1 MSSRLKTVIICLCA
15 AAVVI
20 AGALFGIYK
29 YFVTPQRMVLLSLMD
44 VKEELEES
52 FSYLDEGSVED
63 IKDFFSEGGKLDSE
77 LVITDSIFNDGMKV
91 NFTANKD
98 ENCTVSELTFNDKFD
113 FKTYKDSSQIYINT
127 PLFGGGFKIPVRTFA
142 QEWNSSIFKDI
153 VSLPDSYGAAGVL
166 KDFAIGNYDAESF
179 VKGSGSEIMTLAG
192 MIEIEKTGSATVME
206 GSKKKKASEYT
217 AHITKQ
223 QAESFIDIL
232 LGYIKKSGYGSQKLE
247 EIAET
252 SALTKEEA
260 AVMLENELK
269 SFAYDMDIVLKIDGT
284 ELREAVIKAD
294 GADYTAAFEGEKNC
308 FDMMSFYVNGD
319 TQNAW
324 RRVKSGKSGNTT
336 DKISK
341 GGTTYFTFEANS
353 DGFDMRL
360 NYDGIEA
367 YVSAHSMKELGA
379 VTEFEGFEIGVDGLL
394 TLKGTLD
401 IYDDYDEDFS
411 FSKSGDYVDILSIS
425 SEEWQAVSGT
435 FISGLKL
442 LSGTE

>member
-98 ENCTVSELTFNDKFD
+98 ENSTVSELTFNDKFD

-153 VSLPDSYGAAGVL
+153 VSLPDGYGAAGVL
-166 KDFAIGNYDAESF
+166 KDFAIGNYDAENF
-179 VKGSGSEIMTLAG
+179 VKSSGSEIMALAG
-192 MIEIEKTGSATVME
+192 MIEIEKTGSAAVME

-232 LGYIKKSGYGSQKLE
+232 LGYIEKSGYGSQKLE
-247 EIAET
+247 EIAEA

-260 AVMLENELK
+260 AAVLENELK

-284 ELREAVIKAD
+284 ELREVVIKAD
-294 GADYTAAFEGEKNC
+294 GADYTAAFEGEKNR

>member
-1 MSSRLKTVIICLCA
+1 MSSRLKTVIICICA

-44 VKEELEES
+44 VKEELGES
-52 FSYLDEGSVED
+52 FSYLDESGFED

-77 LVITDSIFNDGMKV
+77 LVMTDSIFNDGMKV

-98 ENCTVSELTFNDKFD
+98 ESCAVSDLTFNDKFD
-113 FKTYKDSSQIYINT
+113 FKIYKDSSQVYINT

-153 VSLPDSYGAAGVL
+153 VTLPQSYGAAGVI
-166 KDFAIGNYDAESF
+166 KDFVLENYDAENF
-179 VKGSGSEIMTLAG
+179 VKSSGADIKALAES
-192 MIEIEKTGSATVME
+192 IEIEKTGTAAVME
-206 GSKKKKASEYT
+206 GSKTKRAAEYT

-232 LGYIKKSGYGSQKLE
+232 LRYIEKSGYGSQKLE
-247 EIAET
+247 AIAEA
-252 SALTKEEA
+252 SALTKDEVVA
-260 AVMLENELK
+260 ALENELK
-269 SFAYDMDIVLKIDGT
+269 GFASDMDIVLKIDGT
-284 ELREAVIKAD
+284 ELREVVIKAD
-294 GADYTAAFEGEKNC
+294 RTDYTAAFEGEKNR
-308 FDMMSFYVNGD
+308 FDMISFYVNGD

-324 RRVKSGKSGNTT
+324 RRVKSGNSGNTS

-341 GGTTYFTFEANS
+341 GGTTYFTFETYP

-360 NYDGIEA
+360 NYGDTEA
-367 YVSAHSMKELGA
+367 YIIAYDIKELGA
-379 VTEFEGFEIGVDGLL
+379 VTEVEGFKIGIEGLM

>member
-1 MSSRLKTVIICLCA
+1 MSSRLKTVIICICA

-44 VKEELEES
+44 VKEELGES
-52 FSYLDEGSVED
+52 FSYLDESGFED

-77 LVITDSIFNDGMKV
+77 LVMTDSIFNDGMKV
-91 NFTANKD
+91 DFTANKD
-98 ENCTVSELTFNDKFD
+98 ESCAVSELTFNDKFD
-113 FKTYKDSSQIYINT
+113 FKIYKDSSQVYINT
-127 PLFGGGFKIPVRTFA
+127 PLFDGGFKIPVRTFA

-153 VSLPDSYGAAGVL
+153 VTLPQSYGAAGVI
-166 KDFAIGNYDAESF
+166 KDFVLGNYDAENF
-179 VKGSGSEIMTLAG
+179 VKSSGADIKALAES
-192 MIEIEKTGSATVME
+192 IEIEKTGTAAVME
-206 GSKKKKASEYT
+206 GSKTKRAAEYT

-232 LGYIKKSGYGSQKLE
+232 LRYIEKSGYGSQKLE
-247 EIAET
+247 AIAEA
-252 SALTKEEA
+252 SALTKDEVVA
-260 AVMLENELK
+260 ALENELK
-269 SFAYDMDIVLKIDGT
+269 GFASDVDIVLKIDGT
-284 ELREAVIKAD
+284 ELREVVIKAD
-294 GADYTAAFEGEKNC
+294 GTDYTAAFEGEKNR

-324 RRVKSGKSGNTT
+324 RRVKSGNSSNTS

-341 GGTTYFTFEANS
+341 GGTTYFTFETYP

-360 NYDGIEA
+360 NYGDTEA
-367 YVSAHSMKELGA
+367 YIIAYDIKELGA
-379 VTEFEGFEIGVDGLL
+379 VTEVEGFKIGIEGLM